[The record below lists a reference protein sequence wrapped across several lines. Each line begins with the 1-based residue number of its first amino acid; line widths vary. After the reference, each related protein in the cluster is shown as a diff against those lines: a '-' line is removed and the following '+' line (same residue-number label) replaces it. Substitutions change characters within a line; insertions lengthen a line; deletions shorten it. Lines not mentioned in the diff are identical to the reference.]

1 MATGLPPKLEYNTPV
16 EGGAEDHV
24 FSLPSLRLH
33 ADGPIQPDDLSIDEW
48 VLNDGL
54 YQMSILSRV
63 AQSAR
68 EGHLAGQEVA
78 HFLWEAGQQWGAK

>member
-1 MATGLPPKLEYNTPV
+1 MATGLPPKLEYSMSG
-16 EGGAEDHV
+16 EGWKSMY
-24 FSLPSLRLH
+24 FLCPLPSWLH
-33 ADGPIQPDDLSIDEW
+33 ADGSIQSDDLSIDEW
-48 VLNDGL
+48 VLDNGL

-63 AQSAR
+63 SQSAG